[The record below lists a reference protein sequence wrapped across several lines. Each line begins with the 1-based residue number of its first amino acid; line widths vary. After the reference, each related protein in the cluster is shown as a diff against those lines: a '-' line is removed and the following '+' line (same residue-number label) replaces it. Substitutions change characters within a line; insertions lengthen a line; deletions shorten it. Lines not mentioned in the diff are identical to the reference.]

1 MFIAFLCSP
10 NKGSLSVKPPPVS
23 PLSVFGSTPLSFSL
37 LTVTVQSDHTM
48 DPADFELHKWW
59 EAVSPAPE
67 SVSWV
72 RRARAQLVLDP
83 VSRSDEALQAP
94 APVPAPQVGT
104 AAGQQLPVPVPDP
117 RVKAP
122 VNQFTPAPIPT
133 PWVGAAGVLSA
144 PGPVPVP
151 EVRPARIQPASAPL
165 PTPWVGA
172 AMSGRCLH
180 PFLSSL
186 EAHVSPS
193 SHFPCF
199 LEAQENHYNN
209 HFNHHY
215 NRHFCPLLNH

>member
-48 DPADFELHKWW
+48 DPADFELLKWW

-83 VSRSDEALQAP
+83 VSRPDEAP

-117 RVKAP
+117 RVKGACEP
-122 VNQFTPAPIPT
+122 VYSCTHTYSLGGSSWCLVCPGT
-133 PWVGAAGVLSA
+133 RAG
-144 PGPVPVP
+144 P
-151 EVRPARIQPASAPL
+151 
-165 PTPWVGA
+165 
-172 AMSGRCLH
+172 
-180 PFLSSL
+180 
-186 EAHVSPS
+186 
-193 SHFPCF
+193 
-199 LEAQENHYNN
+199 
-209 HFNHHY
+209 
-215 NRHFCPLLNH
+215 